1 MGCVQ
6 SDSYGKSFF
15 AEIFFIYCF
24 YFNLFFI
31 CSFFHYFQ
39 GNCAENTAAKLK
51 ISREEQDEY
60 AIDSY
65 KKSAAAWEV
74 R

>member
-1 MGCVQ
+1 MVRVSLQ
-6 SDSYGKSFF
+6 KFFSFTVF
-15 AEIFFIYCF
+15 TSICF
-24 YFNLFFI
+24 LFVP
-31 CSFFHYFQ
+31 CLHYFQ

-60 AIDSY
+60 AIGSY